1 VLGKLNCLSFR
12 SDRLP
17 AISRSSATAAPVS
30 ASVSSRH

>member
-1 VLGKLNCLSFR
+1 MTPATSASR